1 MAIHVIDAPMGA
13 GKTSAMINY
22 MREAPAS
29 EHFVFVTPFL
39 TEAERINLFV
49 VAKFCE
55 VIFSQ
60 NPFLTS

>member
-1 MAIHVIDAPMGA
+1 MSIYVLDAPMGT

-22 MREAPAS
+22 MREAP
-29 EHFVFVTPFL
+29 EEERFVFVTPFL
-39 TEAERINLFV
+39 TDTERINLFV